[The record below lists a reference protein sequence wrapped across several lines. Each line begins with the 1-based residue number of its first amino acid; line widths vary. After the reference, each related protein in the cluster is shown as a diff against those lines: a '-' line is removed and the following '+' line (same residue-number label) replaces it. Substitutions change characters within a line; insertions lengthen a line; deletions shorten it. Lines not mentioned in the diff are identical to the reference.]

1 MNKITLSFLTLLV
14 VSGLMLSACGL
25 AGDPVK
31 GTSWKLVSYGPA
43 GKQILAVAGIET
55 SLDFGADGRVNG
67 NVGCNSFGG
76 NYEVKN
82 GKIVF
87 TEMLSTMLACQ
98 GPQMDQERAVL
109 QVMNGTVSFQLQG
122 NSLVIQAADGVD
134 AITLSK

>member
-1 MNKITLSFLTLLV
+1 MNKFTFSLLAFLI
-14 VSGLMLSACGL
+14 VSGLTLSACGL
-25 AGDPVK
+25 AGNPVK

-43 GKQILAVAGIET
+43 GKQIPAAAGIET
-55 SLDFGADGRVNG
+55 SLDFGTHGRVNG

-82 GKIVF
+82 GEIVF
-87 TEMLSTMLACQ
+87 TEMLSTMMACQ
-98 GPQMDQERAVL
+98 GPQMDQEKAVL
-109 QVMNGTVSFQLQG
+109 QVMNGTVGFQLQG